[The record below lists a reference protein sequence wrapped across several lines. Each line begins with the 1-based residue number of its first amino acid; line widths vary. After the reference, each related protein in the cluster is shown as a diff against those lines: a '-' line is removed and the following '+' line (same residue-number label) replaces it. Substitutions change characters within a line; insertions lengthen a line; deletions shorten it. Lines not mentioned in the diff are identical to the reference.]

1 VNFAEELLAQGR
13 MHRAMPGDAIQAPKP
28 VAFDGHAEMAFAPV
42 PKPGMAAMR
51 LAFID
56 DIQMPGREGGP

>member
-1 VNFAEELLAQGR
+1 

-28 VAFDGHAEMAFAPV
+28 VACDGHAEMAFAPV